1 MLCFDVSVFLQ
12 EHPLPA
18 FILVTELKKHYVC
31 RIVTFVYYRCMDIR
45 GCECVC
51 VCACARVCVCACTH
65 VCVHAC
71 SKSGIQGVQSQSG
84 VSLYQY
90 LTAELGNG

>member
-18 FILVTELKKHYVC
+18 FILVTELKKYYVC

-51 VCACARVCVCACTH
+51 VCVCACARMCVCVC
-65 VCVHAC
+65 VCVRARMC
-71 SKSGIQGVQSQSG
+71 VCMRAVRVESKVYRVKV
-84 VSLYQY
+84 VS
-90 LTAELGNG
+90 AFINI